1 MTTAAWVGYIT
12 TKFIT
17 CNQNIAPNPLFTTAG
32 SLLAPWHGPALL
44 AERYGVAAYASISG
58 TLALALALAGA
69 LAPVGAGALRTG
81 FGSYPPVFGLL
92 ALIAF
97 VAAGVV
103 FIAMRAP

>member
-1 MTTAAWVGYIT
+1 MQPEYSTKPAVYYGWFIVGT
-12 TKFIT
+12 
-17 CNQNIAPNPLFTTAG
+17 
-32 SLLAPWHGPALL
+32 LARPALL
-44 AERYGVAAYASISG
+44 AERYGVAAYASISE

-92 ALIAF
+92 ALISF